1 MKYYLGIDGGGT
13 KTVAAVSDEN
23 GNIIT
28 KKTGRSINFYS
39 VGMDGAR
46 QNLKDVI
53 AMLYEE
59 IGECRFAGAYIGCS
73 ALDNEADAEL
83 TSRLCGG
90 IVDAE
95 RLKLHSDVHIALGA
109 VGKAQYPCV
118 AICGTG
124 SIAVALDKNGNTVVA
139 GGWGHIIGD
148 EGSAYAVALR
158 AIRLCCIAC
167 DKGEETSL
175 LKKGCEYF
183 GVDNFRLAIDKIY
196 SPDTTKDVLAGF
208 AEYVGK
214 LAAEGDSQALEIM
227 TAEAEA
233 FAQTVLI
240 LLEKTACCDVLGLSG
255 GVFRNNRAFAAAF
268 CEKIKAEYP
277 DIKIRLAEIPPEECA
292 AALAREL

>member
-39 VGMDGAR
+39 VGMEGAR

-59 IGECRFAGAYIGCS
+59 IGVCRFAGAYIGCS
-73 ALDNEADAEL
+73 ALDDEADDEL
-83 TSRLCGG
+83 TSKLCDGV
-90 IVDAE
+90 VDAE
-95 RLKLHSDVHIALGA
+95 RLKLHSDVYIALGA
-109 VGKAQYPCV
+109 VGEAEHPCV

-124 SIAVALDKNGNTVVA
+124 SIAVATDKNGNAVVS

-148 EGSAYAVALR
+148 EGSAYAIAVR

-167 DKGEETSL
+167 DRGEATPL

-183 GVDNFRLAIDKIY
+183 GADNFRLAIDKIY

-208 AEYVGK
+208 AGCVGG
-214 LAAEGDSQALEIM
+214 LAQEGDSEALEVV
-227 TAEAEA
+227 TSEAEA
-233 FAQTVLI
+233 FAETVLI

-255 GVFRNNRAFAAAF
+255 GVFRNNKAFTDAF
-268 CEKIKAEYP
+268 CVKINEKYP
-277 DIKIRLAEIPPEECA
+277 DIKIKPAEIPPEECA
-292 AALAREL
+292 ASLAREL

>member
-13 KTVAAVSDEN
+13 KTVAAVSDVN

-39 VGMDGAR
+39 VGMDAAR
-46 QNLKDVI
+46 QNLADVI
-53 AMLYEE
+53 SMLYEE

-73 ALDNEADAEL
+73 ALDNEADEEL
-83 TSRLCGG
+83 TKKLCDGV
-90 IVDAE
+90 VDAE

-109 VGKAQYPCV
+109 VGKAEYPCV

-124 SIAVALDKNGNTVVA
+124 SIAVALNKDGSTVVS

-148 EGSAYAVALR
+148 EGSAYAVAVR

-167 DKGEETSL
+167 DKGDEAPL

-208 AEYVGK
+208 AEYVGM
-214 LAAEGDSQALEIM
+214 LAQEGDSQALGIM

-233 FAQTVLI
+233 FAETVLI
-240 LLEKTACCDVLGLSG
+240 LLGKTGCTDVLGLSG
-255 GVFRNNRAFAAAF
+255 GVFRHSRAFTDAF
-268 CEKIKAEYP
+268 CAKINAVYP
-277 DIKIRLAEIPPEECA
+277 DITIKPAEIPPEECA

>member
-39 VGMDGAR
+39 VGMEGAR
-46 QNLKDVI
+46 RNLADVI

-73 ALDNEADAEL
+73 ALDAEADAAL
-83 TSRLCGG
+83 TERLCGG

-95 RLKLHSDVHIALGA
+95 KLKLHSDVYIALGT
-109 VGKAQYPCV
+109 VGEAEHPCV

-124 SIAVALDKNGNTVVA
+124 SIAVALDKNGNTVVS

-167 DKGEETSL
+167 DKGEETPL
-175 LKKGCEYF
+175 LKKSCEYF
-183 GVDNFRLAIDKIY
+183 GVDDFRLAIDKIY
-196 SPDTTKDVLAGF
+196 SPATTKDVIAGF
-208 AEYVGK
+208 ARHIGE
-214 LAAEGDSQALEIM
+214 LAMKGEREALAIM
-227 TAEAEA
+227 TSEAEA

-240 LLEKTACCDVLGLSG
+240 LLEKTGCCDALGLSG

-292 AALAREL
+292 ASLAREL

>member
-39 VGMDGAR
+39 VGMEGAR
-46 QNLKDVI
+46 QNLADVI
-53 AMLYEE
+53 SMLYEE

-73 ALDNEADAEL
+73 ALDNEADEEL
-83 TSRLCGG
+83 TKKLCDGV
-90 IVDAE
+90 VDAE

-109 VGKAQYPCV
+109 AGEAEHPCV

-139 GGWGHIIGD
+139 GGWGHLIGD

-158 AIRLCCIAC
+158 AIKHCCIAC
-167 DKGEETSL
+167 DKGAEAPL

-196 SPDTTKDVLAGF
+196 SPDTTKDVIAGLSRHIGELAMQ
-208 AEYVGK
+208 
-214 LAAEGDSQALEIM
+214 GDREALEIVV
-227 TAEAEA
+227 TEAEA

-255 GVFRNNRAFAAAF
+255 GVFRNNRVFAAAF